1 MFSGTYHHNI
11 DSKGRIIIPSK
22 FREELGTGFVLTKG
36 LDHCLF
42 LFPMSEWINFRD
54 KLKSVPLS
62 SREGRA
68 FTRYFFANAVEC
80 EMDKQ
85 GRLNIPSV
93 LRAHAHVDKEVVSIG
108 VDSRIEIWSREEGE
122 KYNQSPELDS
132 ELIAE
137 KMEGL
142 GI

>member
-1 MFSGTYHHNI
+1 M
-11 DSKGRIIIPSK
+11 
-22 FREELGTGFVLTKG
+22 
-36 LDHCLF
+36 
-42 LFPMSEWINFRD
+42 FPMSEWINFRD

-108 VDSRIEIWSREEGE
+108 VDSRIEIWSREEWE